1 MSILNLEREEL
12 DLMVDKGVKFTVKKR
27 SILRLIGSPEREF
40 TIYQPYLGTL
50 DLLSHE
56 FIKIEFDEEK
66 LQADGLSESKRLGS
80 KAAKVLADIL
90 AIAVLSDKWK
100 IKLFKKALS
109 SYFFWRVTPSKMLEL
124 SMIINIMMNLEGFI
138 NSIRLNAIHR
148 TATPPKLIETTQ
160 QED

>member
-56 FIKIEFDEEK
+56 FLKIEFDEEK
-66 LQADGLSESKRLGS
+66 LRTDGLSESKRLGS

-100 IKLFKKALS
+100 IKLFKSFLS
-109 SYFFWRVTPSKMLEL
+109 QYFLWRVTPSKMLEL

-138 NSIRLNAIHR
+138 NSIRLNAVNK
-148 TATPPKLIETTQ
+148 TASPPKLIETNH

>member
-56 FIKIEFDEEK
+56 FLKIEFDEEK
-66 LQADGLSESKRLGS
+66 LRTDGLSESKRLAS

-100 IKLFKKALS
+100 IKLFKPFLS
-109 SYFFWRVTPSKMLEL
+109 QYFLWRVTPSKMLEL

-148 TATPPKLIETTQ
+148 TANPPKLVETNH

>member
-12 DLMVDKGVKFTVKKR
+12 DLMVDKGVNFTVKKR
-27 SILRLIGSPEREF
+27 SILRFIGRPERGF

-50 DLLSHE
+50 DLLSRE
-56 FIKIEFDEEK
+56 FLKIEFDEEK
-66 LQADGLSESKRLGS
+66 LQTDGLSESKRLGS

-100 IKLFKKALS
+100 IRLFKKALS
-109 SYFFWRVTPSKMLEL
+109 SYFLWRVTPSKMLEL

-138 NSIRLNAIHR
+138 NSIRLNAIHK
-148 TATPPKLIETTQ
+148 TANPPKLIETEP